1 MYISSI
7 IIILYQ
13 YTSIYCSPFAPIL
26 GSVSQHFPAQ
36 VHIHHIISF
45 SPQGHFLTATQ
56 SSAKR
61 EGRQRLGPSTWH
73 PTSTTD
79 FASINSCLR
88 SISIQNEKKIWRKV
102 KLDSHPAKI
111 VRPEGCGLLTRLEA
125 VVHVP
130 HHSRNH
136 VQEAATIETG
146 ECRCETADIVW
157 RSTVHLCLHHYLQ
170 AESYVFFLLVAGVLH
185 RKCDGQ
191 KRKEHS
197 IE

>member
-1 MYISSI
+1 MKIFFKRFVVSTSC
-7 IIILYQ
+7 ILLLLLQ
-13 YTSIYCSPFAPIL
+13 FMFCRSLIL
-26 GSVSQHFPAQ
+26 SKTVQRTDGALSKA
-36 VHIHHIISF
+36 
-45 SPQGHFLTATQ
+45 AT
-56 SSAKR
+56 KD
-61 EGRQRLGPSTWH
+61 LW
-73 PTSTTD
+73 
-79 FASINSCLR
+79 
-88 SISIQNEKKIWRKV
+88 KMV

-146 ECRCETADIVW
+146 ECRCETADTVW
-157 RSTVHLCLHHYLQ
+157 HSTVHLCLHHYLQ